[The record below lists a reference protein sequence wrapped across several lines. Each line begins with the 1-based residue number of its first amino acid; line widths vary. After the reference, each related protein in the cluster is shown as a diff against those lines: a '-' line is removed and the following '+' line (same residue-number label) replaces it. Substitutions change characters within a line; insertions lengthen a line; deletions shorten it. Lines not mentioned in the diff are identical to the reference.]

1 MKDDEENKKINSPK
15 EQKDSNLIKDSNFLE
30 NEGYDKYKI
39 NDKTIS
45 SISYQDLDEKLNRL
59 INEKKEDDI
68 KFEEKEN
75 ENEDN
80 KKIIDTKEEHKE
92 ENKIE
97 EEKKIEKAKIVEEEK
112 KVKEEK
118 KIEEEKKVNNENKQ
132 NENNIK
138 EGIKKLN
145 DFLNLK
151 YKNIFFSIMKKYN
164 LFLLNIIKG
173 TDLLD
178 NKIFKIK
185 IIENRKYFLEILINL
200 KQKEVEKKEKE
211 EEEKIEKEKKD
222 KELKEKEES
231 EEEESEEESEE
242 EEKEEREKKERE
254 EREKKEKEEREK
266 KEKEERE
273 KKEKEEREKKEKE
286 EKEKK
291 EKEEREKKEKEER
304 EKKEKEE
311 RAKKEKEEREK
322 KEKEKIDKKE
332 EEKENKIKKRKK
344 NSKEISNIRNISNKK
359 VNKEEEK
366 NIKENNININNLMQ
380 NKENQEEINKIKL
393 SNITNDKY
401 LTAQLKLQKLE
412 FKKNRENEYLNII
425 NKQMQKKKDLINII
439 DLKIEKQS
447 KKVQQIK
454 NKETEDLISSDKSMS
469 INNIS
474 LESRTNIENGFEI
487 LSFTIKKNISN
498 NKMIFFHNLLG
509 KNGKKQRK
517 SKNIKGRR
525 FSSMHSGKFSK
536 KKLLDGYQDYYM
548 KSHNIH
554 ERGKEIDK
562 SVNNNIIEIEEDES
576 IKDTSFIH
584 LKEPDYNKPVD
595 KSQLVEYDLFY
606 KEQFFRND
614 VFLYDVEN
622 IEDKV
627 EAEIQKEMNRL
638 ALKRKLIEK
647 KKLKE
652 VNILKKLDTKDLQKE
667 IDELQKAYEKCK
679 RKEEPKVQLEMNN
692 TEGFV
697 HNGRML
703 GNYFKGAEEMTV
715 PRFSMESEKETGAKE
730 VIDFK
735 LLRKEEVARRYFDY
749 CCCLEKRKKINKFLV
764 YARYYCRFFVDN
776 WIFDNI
782 SLLIIITNTILILIS
797 DPTDPNNIG
806 NRSDNYFL
814 YFYTI
819 EAFLK
824 IISFS
829 FYAAEDAYIKDYWN
843 ILDFFVV
850 IVGWISFI
858 LERAMNGT
866 KISGLAGLRAFRI
879 LRPFKTVKRFKGLKK
894 LVTALLASIGRLGE
908 TSIVL
913 FFFFIIFAIAGT
925 QMWQGLFYRR
935 CMSVNYGYLVST
947 SGDEG
952 MCSFDS
958 NCEEYN
964 SYGNTFICAK
974 GYRNPNSGVTN
985 FDNTLTALVT
995 VFVMV
1000 TLEGWTDLFTYVSKT
1015 FKDKIYIN
1023 PIIIF
1028 CYFHVFVFI
1037 AAFYLIN
1044 LFLAVTNSE
1053 FEHIEVSRK
1062 QLKEKKSFFKLIQNK
1077 YDSKERE
1084 KIERKEKERQ
1094 LKANNK
1100 KKSDE
1105 TLRELYYKITD
1116 EAFHINKNKR
1126 NIPILY
1132 STVKDMYIMTNKNPE
1147 DLYLQS
1153 LQIDEEETFLGKDI
1167 KRQQKEIDNLIKK
1180 KKKEIKKEN
1189 NNNNINNEKP
1199 NEPEKKKDEILN
1211 KIKATKTFFEGINKK
1226 INKKI
1231 EKENFNNGKNEEK
1244 IISLRKNKSIIPNK
1258 RNNLKIDNEEI
1269 FNESKEKEIIYNNIM
1284 NNLRSIMPEVIE
1296 TSIDN
1301 TLDFLLKEN
1310 IKDKTKD
1317 FNENLAKKK
1326 KKVEKTSKKDLD
1338 IVLMEDLSFEKEI
1351 REKKKKKL
1359 EEKNKKEKKED
1370 QKAKRAADRK
1380 NTQIKAVP
1388 KVTGLS
1394 NIEIKRKGSKK
1405 FSNLDKEMAVKKM
1418 VRLPEDLPIINDL
1431 SLSEIE
1437 DGFDRKQL
1445 FKLKKKLTNKNLLL
1459 KQKTMKILNKRP
1471 DQIKKENNEKID
1483 TERSLISK
1491 DNEEVEPIL
1500 RERQVLFDI
1509 PNNFNVKSEF
1519 KKPHSILN
1527 FLQKQKRENLNE
1539 ERLKFIEKKFEKIK
1553 NEDKK
1558 ESDKEK
1564 DNSES
1569 IIMDN
1574 EDSFLNFVDNI
1585 QKKENMETIFKKENE
1600 VQVKEESQKQNNE
1613 DNKSFTKSI
1622 LGDDKSLISFYDE
1635 VSLDDIK
1642 LLKNEIPNKKVYKV
1656 DYLQNENIRKNL
1668 ELNKLTQLIRS
1679 SFFDR
1684 ESINTDI
1691 NLTTKQQSNHFKNM
1705 NKKLNKLLFVDVKK
1719 IRGRFNK
1726 EDDLNISHIIEFKN
1740 YDKILKHKQ
1749 VENEEFKNRKMR
1761 RFIKKE
1767 TQLNIAN
1774 LQINPIKEIMQG
1786 YHEKIINDI
1795 ENEEVKEFEK
1805 KENEMN
1811 KEKKED
1817 EKDIDKKQIFKNIL
1831 DRPEKQEGMI
1841 DFLNSDANLLGPKKT
1856 SERVNLNSDNSK
1868 KEKSN
1873 EPPSNK
1879 AKLRKSDSNLT
1890 NLNYFKKI
1898 KQNVKNRKQ
1907 RNYENLNNKKTY
1919 NIQSKKGAVFIF
1931 KAKSIEKNII
1941 KYPVENSKN
1950 FQINEEN
1957 KIYTDPLT
1965 VTQELIPDNLR
1976 GKKFYLNY
1984 LYNISDKDLK
1994 VKDNFKVDHWI
2005 KEILGNKEKTFKKKP
2020 LPESNEAFFVFND
2033 KKLELKKYK
2042 YMKIKDIEYSHK
2054 DLTYLT
2060 HKLNFLPL
2068 NVLEIMPIR
2077 LRNFGKFAVGR
2088 EINPGALGT
2097 KPTSMRADNFKDLN
2111 TTRSGKATTIKP
2123 RNETHIITSSSFSKH
2138 RKYQE
2143 EIMFRKNIFERIYK
2157 KINEF
2162 NYKTLSHYFLIEDN
2176 LYYQLVDSKRKDEL
2190 IKKISDRNREKEN
2203 RIEIK
2208 DEIVN
2213 ILEFDLKTNSRRY
2226 IKWSGSD
2233 VLCHKNEDENRKK
2246 WNKLINS
2253 LEDFNM
2259 IIWHKNTWIMRF
2271 QKLRYAFYILAT
2283 NDYFDYA
2290 ILGIVIINSVFMA
2303 LDGNLLKP
2311 EIISKIDLSNYA
2323 FNSIFIL
2330 EYIVK
2335 FIGLGPLVYYSDAF
2349 TYLDTLIIAFAIL
2362 DMCTPN
2368 EDTGT
2373 SSKDKM
2379 RNVSSKL
2386 SFLRVFR
2393 IFRVIRLTKVLR
2405 RLKSMRF
2412 IIVSIKK
2419 ALSNVSY
2426 IIAILIM
2433 FILIFQLLGMSLLSG
2448 NYHYQSFFIGFY
2460 TTYQILTMENW
2471 NSLLYEIWPMNYF
2484 SFFYFLAWIFIG
2496 NYVIFNLFISILL
2509 QSFDEPE
2516 EEDDDDLTYDE
2527 KVEKMYLL
2535 PAYLNM
2541 VKKSA
2546 FCNKEKKLKAY
2557 RKKFD
2562 KNDENDDIQEDEE
2575 ESVND
2580 SKDFSNS
2587 KISNSNFES
2596 YYNSSSHNDNISLEV
2611 SRSLEH
2617 NNSRIIDDNN
2627 DEEEVYE
2634 HLTTIAE
2641 NMQHWKKV
2649 NILFAKN
2656 DCENSLYFLPQTNNF
2671 RIFCMKLILNK
2682 WFDRFILFLILCSTT
2697 RLVVDTFVSGFE
2709 FVLTFD
2715 ILDAIFNIIFL
2726 LECLLK
2732 IFAMGFVMDE
2742 GSYLRDNWNKMDIII
2757 VLCSFFDFQNLFTKY
2772 FTSSNGNS
2780 SVQFLKVIRLLRTL
2794 RPLRFISHNVQLKL
2808 IITSLF
2814 DSILPICNAL
2824 FIVIVVYYMFSI
2836 VGISLFYTN
2845 MHNCYILNNEG
2856 YFDLAIQSFND
2867 ILVDFEVDDDMI
2879 SISNFCADRYNGI
2892 MDTGPAFKFSNIV
2905 TSFITSYCLSTM
2917 EGWPDIMNSYT
2928 IYESYYGIY
2937 FIVAN
2942 LVVAYF
2948 FLNLF
2953 TGIMFRYFNEA
2964 FKREQKIA
2972 EDDKKAPKYYDFL
2985 TQICSAETHYVVW
2998 KKPKKGTYAYF
3009 LRELADSPYLD
3020 NFIMIIIF
3028 LNLVFMALN
3037 FEGSS
3042 AGFNLFLTIV
3052 NYIFTGIF
3060 ILECILKLLGYG
3072 IRPYFHSGW
3081 NRFDFFVVIS
3091 SIVDLAVANVEG
3103 FDASFLKSFQIIRV
3117 LRVLRITRVL
3127 RLIKSL
3133 KGLEK
3138 LIQTLSWSLTALA
3151 NVLLLMLIFFCIFAI
3166 LGCYF
3171 YDSIFYKDYKDVFVY
3186 INEYYNVDNF
3196 YYSFLLVF
3204 RCATGENWNNI
3215 MMELAFIDPEVVSEA
3230 YAYIY
3235 FIISNFAN
3243 SIIMLNLFLMVTL
3256 QQYDEFTNKN
3266 YNPIEKF
3273 ESFLIDFNNSW
3284 NKYSDDEDEGFR
3296 IKKIYVIQFFM
3307 DFNWKKLNFPEQGK
3321 LEQVKKYITELKLRT
3336 DDDDYIYYHDVI
3348 YKVINRQMGSL
3359 IDRNNKDNNTIFKK
3373 EIKVQREIKQMINR
3387 YIKKHSKHK
3396 STKIKFTIPFNPLT
3410 SHLYFKISYIYLKA
3424 FINFYKENCEYY
3436 KNIDEQESQ
3445 KKI

>member
-1 MKDDEENKKINSPK
+1 MKDNEGNNEINNPK
-15 EQKDSNLIKDSNFLE
+15 NEKDSNLIKDSNNLE
-30 NEGYDKYKI
+30 NENYEKYKI
-39 NDKTIS
+39 NDITIS
-45 SISYQDLDEKLNRL
+45 SISYQDIDEKMNRL
-59 INEKKEDDI
+59 INFKKEEDLIFEEIKNEKKENKNEENKI
-68 KFEEKEN
+68 KIESKEK
-75 ENEDN
+75 N
-80 KKIIDTKEEHKE
+80 KEQINIDETKE
-92 ENKIE
+92 ENK
-97 EEKKIEKAKIVEEEK
+97 KN
-112 KVKEEK
+112 
-118 KIEEEKKVNNENKQ
+118 NNEKENK
-132 NENNIK
+132 II

-145 DFLNLK
+145 EFINIECKKIIDILK
-151 YKNIFFSIMKKYN
+151 RYN
-164 LFLLNIIKG
+164 SYLLNISNG
-173 TDLLD
+173 AFSLE
-178 NKIFKIK
+178 NKILKKKILEYKMYFFQVLFKLKEIDDEKKEKEKKEEEEKEKKEEEEKEK
-185 IIENRKYFLEILINL
+185 IE
-200 KQKEVEKKEKE
+200 KEEKEKKEKE
-211 EEEKIEKEKKD
+211 EKEE
-222 KELKEKEES
+222 KEKEE
-231 EEEESEEESEE
+231 
-242 EEKEEREKKERE
+242 K
-254 EREKKEKEEREK
+254 
-266 KEKEERE
+266 
-273 KKEKEEREKKEKE
+273 EKKEKE

-291 EKEEREKKEKEER
+291 EKEEKEEKEKKEKEEK
-304 EKKEKEE
+304 EKKEN
-311 RAKKEKEEREK
+311 EKFEK
-322 KEKEKIDKKE
+322 
-332 EEKENKIKKRKK
+332 EEKENKRSEERKESEKKNQEKQKDKKEETKINQIKKGKK
-344 NSKEISNIRNISNKK
+344 DSKQNKIKNIKNKK
-359 VNKEEEK
+359 GNKESEK
-366 NIKENNININNLMQ
+366 LIKENNNSNIINIEK
-380 NKENQEEINKIKL
+380 NKKNKDELSKIKL
-393 SNITNDKY
+393 SNLEDDKY
-401 LTAQLKLQKLE
+401 LKAQIKLQKLQ
-412 FKKNRENEYLNII
+412 FKKKRESEYLNII
-425 NKQMQKKKDLINII
+425 ERQMQKKKDLLDIIN
-439 DLKIEKQS
+439 LKIEKQN
-447 KKVQQIK
+447 KKIEQTK
-454 NKETEDLISSDKSMS
+454 NKETEDLISSDKSFS

-474 LESRTNIENGFEI
+474 LESRSNVENGFEI
-487 LSFTIKKNISN
+487 LSFLITNNISH
-498 NKMIFFHNLLG
+498 NKMIFFHNLLLKIG
-509 KNGKKQRK
+509 KNKKKPKNSKGK
-517 SKNIKGRR
+517 R
-525 FSSMHSGKFSK
+525 FSSIFNRKLSK
-536 KKLLDGYQDYYM
+536 KKIQGGFQDFYL
-548 KSHNIH
+548 KTNLIPTKIQ
-554 ERGKEIDK
+554 EVEDK
-562 SVNNNIIEIEEDES
+562 SVTNIIEIEEDDS
-576 IKDTSFIH
+576 LKDESFIN
-584 LKEPDYNKPVD
+584 LKEQDYSKPVD

-606 KEQFFRND
+606 KEQFFKNE

-652 VNILKKLDTKDLQKE
+652 VNDLKKLDTKDLQNE

-679 RKEEPKVQLEMNN
+679 KKEEPKVQLEMNN

-703 GNYFKGAEEMTV
+703 GNYFQGAEEMNV
-715 PRFSMESEKETGAKE
+715 PRFSMESEKEIGAKE

-749 CCCLEKRKKINKFLV
+749 CCCLENRKAINKALV

-782 SLLIIITNTILILIS
+782 SLLIIIINTILILIS

-806 NRSDNYFL
+806 NSSDTYFL
-814 YFYTI
+814 FFYTI

-824 IISFS
+824 IISFT
-829 FYAAEDAYIKDYWN
+829 FFTAEDAYIKDYWN

-850 IVGWISFI
+850 IVGWISFV

-894 LVTALLASIGRLGE
+894 LVTALLASISRLGE

-935 CMSVNYGYLVST
+935 CMNINYGYLVST
-947 SGDEG
+947 KGDEG

-958 NCEEYN
+958 NCEDYN

-974 GYRNPNSGVTN
+974 GYTNPNSGATN

-1000 TLEGWTDLFTYVSKT
+1000 TLEGWTDLFTFVSKT

-1062 QLKEKKSFFKLIQNK
+1062 QLKEKKSFFKLIQSK
-1077 YDSKERE
+1077 YDTKERE

-1094 LKANNK
+1094 LKENNN

-1167 KRQQKEIDNLIKK
+1167 KRQQREIDNLIKK
-1180 KKKEIKKEN
+1180 KKKENKKETN
-1189 NNNNINNEKP
+1189 FNINNEELID
-1199 NEPEKKKDEILN
+1199 EPEPKKKVVLN
-1211 KIKATKTFFEGINKK
+1211 KIKATKTFFEGINFK
-1226 INKKI
+1226 INQKK
-1231 EKENFNNGKNEEK
+1231 EKENITKNEKGNIDKDEEQ
-1244 IISLRKNKSIIPNK
+1244 IDSLRKTKSIIHNK
-1258 RNNLKIDNEEI
+1258 RNSLNIDKEDVLS
-1269 FNESKEKEIIYNNIM
+1269 ESQKKEIIFNNIM
-1284 NNLRSIMPEVIE
+1284 KNLRAIRPEVIE

-1310 IKDKTKD
+1310 IKDKKRD
-1317 FNENLAKKK
+1317 FNDNFGKKK
-1326 KKVEKTSKKDLD
+1326 KKVEKSSKKDID
-1338 IVLMEDLSFEKEI
+1338 IVILEDLPFEKEKK
-1351 REKKKKKL
+1351 EKELKIL
-1359 EEKNKKEKKED
+1359 AEKNKKEKKEEL
-1370 QKAKRAADRK
+1370 KASRVEAKK
-1380 NTQIKAVP
+1380 PTQITNISKI
-1388 KVTGLS
+1388 TGLT
-1394 NIEIKRKGSKK
+1394 NVEGLRKASRK
-1405 FSNLDKEMAVKKM
+1405 FSHQDKEMMLRKM
-1418 VRLPEDLPIINDL
+1418 IRLPEQLPNINDL
-1431 SLSEIE
+1431 TLSEID
-1437 DGFDRKQL
+1437 DGFDRKQF
-1445 FKLKKKLTNKNLLL
+1445 FKLKKKLTNKNSLL
-1459 KQKTMKILNKRP
+1459 KQKTMKILNKN
-1471 DQIKKENNEKID
+1471 ENID
-1483 TERSLISK
+1483 NADKSLISQDK
-1491 DNEEVEPIL
+1491 EENLPIL
-1500 RERQVLFDI
+1500 RERKVLFDMQ
-1509 PNNFNVKSEF
+1509 NNFNVKSKF
-1519 KKPHSILN
+1519 IKPHSLIN
-1527 FLQKQKRENLNE
+1527 FFQKQKKQNSNE
-1539 ERLKFIEKKFEKIK
+1539 KRLKFIEQKFERMRK
-1553 NEDKK
+1553 EDKK
-1558 ESDKEK
+1558 EDDKKNSK
-1564 DNSES
+1564 DDLLNTL
-1569 IIMDN
+1569 IMEN
-1574 EDSFLNFVDNI
+1574 EDSFLQFVDNV
-1585 QKKENMETIFKKENE
+1585 QKKENMENFFKKENE
-1600 VQVKEESQKQNNE
+1600 NEIKAKEEENEKQDDE
-1613 DNKSFTKSI
+1613 EKKSFSKSI
-1622 LGDDKSLISFYDE
+1622 LEDDKSLISFYDE
-1635 VSLDDIK
+1635 LSLDDIN
-1642 LLKNEIPNKKVYKV
+1642 LLQEEIPNKKVYKI
-1656 DYLQNENIRKNL
+1656 DFLQNENIRKNL

-1684 ESINTDI
+1684 ESINTEI
-1691 NLTTKQQSNHFKNM
+1691 NLTTKQQSDHFKVM
-1705 NKKLNKLLFVDVKK
+1705 NRKLNKLLFVDAKK

-1726 EDDLNISHIIEFKN
+1726 EEDLNVSHVEEYKN
-1740 YDKILKHKQ
+1740 YDKILKYKA
-1749 VENEEFKNRKMR
+1749 VDNEEFKNRRMK

-1767 TQLNIAN
+1767 TQLNIEN
-1774 LQINPIKEIMQG
+1774 LQTNPIKELMQG
-1786 YHEKIINDI
+1786 YHEKILIDI
-1795 ENEEVKEFEK
+1795 ENEKIREFEK
-1805 KENEMN
+1805 EENKKVNEKEKENEN
-1811 KEKKED
+1811 EKK
-1817 EKDIDKKQIFKNIL
+1817 KILKKLNLDKITS
-1831 DRPEKQEGMI
+1831 QEGNFEFI
-1841 DFLNSDANLLGPKKT
+1841 NSDANLLGPKKT
-1856 SERVNLNSDNSK
+1856 SERVNLNSENSK
-1868 KEKSN
+1868 NEKSN
-1873 EPPSNK
+1873 KSKTNSYNNINNT
-1879 AKLRKSDSNLT
+1879 KLKKNDSNIT

-1898 KQNVKNRKQ
+1898 KQNVKNRQQ
-1907 RNYENLNNKKTY
+1907 RNVENLNNKKTY

-1941 KYPVENSKN
+1941 KYPVENSKKY
-1950 FQINEEN
+1950 QINEEN
-1957 KIYTDPLT
+1957 RIYTDPLT

-2020 LPESNEAFFVFND
+2020 LPENNEAFFVFND
-2033 KKLELKKYK
+2033 KKLDLKKYT
-2042 YMKIKDIEYSHK
+2042 YMHLKDLEYSQK
-2054 DLTYLT
+2054 DLSILT
-2060 HKLNFLPL
+2060 NKLNFLPL
-2068 NVLEIMPIR
+2068 NVLEIMPLR
-2077 LRNFGKFAVGR
+2077 LRNFGRFAVGR
-2088 EINPGALGT
+2088 EINPGEIGT
-2097 KPTSMRADNFKDLN
+2097 KPTAMRADNFKDLN
-2111 TTRSGKATTIKP
+2111 LTRSGKSSTIKP
-2123 RNETHIITSSSFSKH
+2123 RNVTNIITGSSFTNH

-2162 NYKTLSHYFLIEDN
+2162 NYKTLSHYFLLEDS
-2176 LYYQLVDSKRKDEL
+2176 LYYQLVDTKRKVEL

-2208 DEIVN
+2208 DEIIN

-2226 IKWSGSD
+2226 LKWSGSD

-2246 WNKLINS
+2246 WNRLIDS

-2259 IIWHKNTWIMRF
+2259 IIWNKNTWIMRF

-2283 NDYFDYA
+2283 NDYFDYT
-2290 ILGIVIINSVFMA
+2290 ILSIVIINSVFMA

-2311 EIISKIDLSNYA
+2311 EIISKVDLSNYA

-2330 EYIVK
+2330 EYVVK

-2405 RLKSMRF
+2405 RLKSMRL

-2484 SFFYFLAWIFIG
+2484 CFFYFLAWIFLG

-2516 EEDDDDLTYDE
+2516 EDDDDDLTYDQ

-2535 PAYLNM
+2535 PAYLNK

-2546 FCNKEKKLKAY
+2546 FSHKKKKLKAY

-2562 KNDENDDIQEDEE
+2562 KDDENNDIQEDEQEE
-2575 ESVND
+2575 ESVN
-2580 SKDFSNS
+2580 SKDFASS
-2587 KISNSNFES
+2587 KISNSNIES
-2596 YYNSSSHNDNISLEV
+2596 YFKSSSYNEMSYEASKSMEHNSS
-2611 SRSLEH
+2611 
-2617 NNSRIIDDNN
+2617 RIFEENN
-2627 DEEEVYE
+2627 DEEEVNE
-2634 HLTTIAE
+2634 HYLSTIAQ

-2656 DCENSLYFLPQTNNF
+2656 DCENSLYFLPQTNYF
-2671 RIFCMKLILNK
+2671 RIFCMRLILNK
-2682 WFDRFILFLILCSTT
+2682 WFDRFILFLILCSTA
-2697 RLVVDTFVSGFE
+2697 RLVVDTFVSGYE
-2709 FVLTFD
+2709 FVLAFD

-2732 IFAMGFVMDE
+2732 VFAMGFVMDE

-2772 FTSSNGNS
+2772 FTSSNGSS

-2814 DSILPICNAL
+2814 DSFLPICNAL

-2836 VGISLFYTN
+2836 VGISLFYSN

-2856 YFDLAIQSFND
+2856 YFDLAIESFKDNLLD
-2867 ILVDFEVDDDMI
+2867 YEIPDNMV
-2879 SISNFCADRYNGI
+2879 SISNFCASRYNGI

-2985 TQICSAETHYVVW
+2985 TQICGAETHYIVW
-2998 KKPKKGTYAYF
+2998 KKPKKGTYAYL
-3009 LRELADSPYLD
+3009 LREIADSTYLD

-3028 LNLVFMALN
+3028 LNMIFMALN

-3042 AGFNLFLTIV
+3042 AGYNLFLTIV

-3060 ILECILKLLGYG
+3060 ILECILKLIGYG

-3081 NRFDFFVVIS
+3081 NRFDFFVVIA

-3151 NVLLLMLIFFCIFAI
+3151 NVLLLMMIFFCIFAI

-3171 YDSIFYKDYKDVFVY
+3171 YDTIVYKDYKDIFVY
-3186 INEYYNVDNF
+3186 INEYYNFDNF

-3215 MMELAFIDPEVVSEA
+3215 MMELAFIDPEKVSET

-3273 ESFLIDFNNSW
+3273 ESFLIDFNNAW
-3284 NKYSDDEDEGFR
+3284 NKYSDDEDQGFR
-3296 IKKIYVIQFFM
+3296 INKIYVISFFM

-3336 DDDDYIYYHDVI
+3336 DDDDYVYYHDVI

-3359 IDRNNKDNNTIFKK
+3359 IDRNNPDNNTIFKK
-3373 EIKVQREIKQMINR
+3373 EIKVQKEIKKMINQ
-3387 YIKKHSKHK
+3387 YIRRHSKHK
-3396 STKIKFTIPFNPLT
+3396 LSKIKFTIPFNPLT

-3424 FINFYKENCEYY
+3424 FINFYRENCEYY
-3436 KNIDEQESQ
+3436 KNMDEQDISNN
-3445 KKI
+3445 